1 LIDFLDNGGRLYIES
16 VNIGTD
22 HENTT
27 FFDYL
32 GVSLKDGGSDYEVNT
47 LKGSCA
53 ECSELL
59 KYHYM
64 GGVSPHYKVDQ
75 LLADGGTALLSSEE
89 GHGRMFVYE
98 DMDYR
103 VITSSVVMGAIAN
116 ADSLSIKP
124 YLLSEFVNYFIGY
137 NPATSLAENVSSL
150 IEGRIFP
157 NPIQDRAFITFNLDR
172 DAHVSVM
179 IHDING
185 RVIKEI
191 ASKPLQQG
199 QHTLVW
205 DATDNSGQKVEH
217 GFYFCS
223 LQTSDFAMTWKL
235 IILP

>member
-1 LIDFLDNGGRLYIES
+1 MIDFLDNGGRLYIES

-32 GVSLKDGGSDYEVNT
+32 GVSLKDGGGEYEVNT

-53 ECSELL
+53 DCTDLL

-75 LLADGGTALLSSEE
+75 LLSDGGTALLNSEE

-103 VITSSVVMGAIAN
+103 VIASSVVMGAIAN
-116 ADSLSIKP
+116 DDSLSIKP

-137 NPATSLAENVSSL
+137 NPVTSLAENVKSM
-150 IEGRIFP
+150 IEGHIFP
-157 NPIQDRAFITFNLDR
+157 NPVLDHAFITFNLER
-172 DAHVSVM
+172 DAYVSVR
-179 IHDING
+179 ILDVNG
-185 RVIKEI
+185 KIIREI
-191 ASKPLQQG
+191 TDKAFQQG
-199 QHTLVW
+199 QHTMVW
-205 DATDNSGQKVEH
+205 DAADNSGATVKS
-217 GFYFCS
+217 GFYFCTIQAGDIS
-223 LQTSDFAMTWKL
+223 LTRKL

>member
-1 LIDFLDNGGRLYIES
+1 MIDFLDDGGRLYIES

-32 GVSLKDGGSDYEVNT
+32 GVSLKDGGGEYEVNT

-53 ECSELL
+53 ECSDLL

-75 LLADGGTALLSSEE
+75 LLPDGGTTLLNSEE

-103 VITSSVVMGAIAN
+103 VISSSVVMGAIAN

-137 NPATSLAENVSSL
+137 NPVTSLAENVNS
-150 IEGRIFP
+150 IIGGNIYP
-157 NPIQDRAFITFNLDR
+157 NPVQDRASITFNLDR
-172 DAHVSVM
+172 DTHVSVR
-179 IHDING
+179 ILDING
-185 RVIKEI
+185 KVIRDI
-191 ASKPLQQG
+191 ASRFFQQG
-199 QHTLVW
+199 QHTVVW
-205 DATDNSGQKVEH
+205 NLADNSGLSVEN

-223 LQTSDFAMTWKL
+223 IQAGGVALTRKL